1 MKPNLR
7 SIVPALLL
15 AALTVLASCGGGVG
29 SGGTGTGATTGYAEG
44 PISGLGSIIVSGVR
58 FDDVSAEVQDLDGNR
73 RGREELRLGMTVEV
87 ESGTI
92 EFNNSGS
99 GSVNASASATRIRFE
114 SELQGLVGRVDVA
127 DSSFTILGQRV
138 TVDPTTVFDE
148 RLPAGLA
155 GLQVNQP
162 VEVYAVFD
170 GALQRY
176 RATRVEPSTVI
187 AGLRLRGPVA
197 ALDTTTRTLRVGS
210 VIYSYASATD
220 VPANLAVGS
229 YVRLRLAPEL
239 LRTAWVVTRFGA
251 ALSLLPDSDGS
262 RLEGLITRFTSS
274 SSFEVNG
281 RAVDASGATLNGSGS
296 LGVGV
301 RLEVEGSIRGGVI
314 RATKLS
320 IKSDGDISDRG
331 FDLFGPITVVNT
343 PPGSIV
349 VRGLTISTAR
359 SDLRFDDGTAADL
372 AVGRRVEVR
381 AQLSAD
387 RRSLEATR
395 IRFR

>member
-1 MKPNLR
+1 MKPNLG

-15 AALTVLASCGGGVG
+15 AALTLLASCGGGVG
-29 SGGTGTGATTGYAEG
+29 SGGTGTGASTGYTEG

-58 FDDVSAEVQDLDGNR
+58 FDDSSAEVQDLDGNR

-87 ESGTI
+87 ESGSITPD
-92 EFNNSGS
+92 NSGS
-99 GSVNASASATRIRFE
+99 GSVNASANATRIRFE
-114 SELQGLVGRVDVA
+114 SELQGLVGLVDVA

-210 VIYSYASATD
+210 VIYSYAGATD
-220 VPANLAVGS
+220 VPAGLAVGS
-229 YVRLRLAPEL
+229 YVRLRLAPES
-239 LRTAWVVTRFGA
+239 LRAAWVVTRFSA
-251 ALSLLPDSDGS
+251 ALRPLPDSDGG
-262 RLEGLITRFTSS
+262 RVEGLITRFVSI
-274 SSFEVNG
+274 SSFDVNG
-281 RAVDASGATLNGSGS
+281 RPVDASGAAISGSGN

-301 RLEVEGSIRGGVI
+301 RVEVEGSIRGGVI
-314 RATKLS
+314 RASKLS
-320 IKSDGDISDRG
+320 IKSDGDISERG
-331 FDLFGPITVVNT
+331 FDLFGAITVVNT

-349 VRGLTISTAR
+349 VRGLVIYTTR
-359 SDLRFDDGTAADL
+359 SDLRIDNGTAADL
-372 AVGRRVEVR
+372 TVGRTVEVR

-387 RRSLEATR
+387 RLRLEATR
-395 IRFR
+395 IKFR

>member
-29 SGGTGTGATTGYAEG
+29 SGGTGTGATTNYAEG

-187 AGLRLRGPVA
+187 AGLRLRG
-197 ALDTTTRTLRVGS
+197 
-210 VIYSYASATD
+210 IYSYASATD

-349 VRGLTISTAR
+349 VRGLTISTTR